1 MSKLT
6 GRERLLRVFDQQ
18 EVDRIPVAPFIHVNY
33 VKEFFGTQDVD
44 WVARTPDVYRHY
56 GFDLVHRNCSAVP
69 NPFGPEG
76 AEWEIEA
83 STELFGRD
91 QNTTTVVHTPG
102 GDLRCVEALRW
113 TYEYDAEVSVVE
125 YPIKTEADL
134 ELMMRYQPPHGQ
146 CDVSDIQRAV
156 GAVGDD
162 GVTAPWIQGA
172 FNLVAFYYR
181 RLDDLLLDAILNPE
195 FYTRMMTYFVNRY
208 EEFVQQVIDAGADMI
223 SYGANIANG
232 KLISPRY
239 YETYIRPHEAQL
251 IQFIQDQGVG
261 VIHHNCGY
269 ARNLLRLYPDL
280 GMKCHESL
288 TPPPY
293 GDTDLVDAVDVF
305 GHSVTLSG
313 NIDQIDLLRQ
323 GSAEEI
329 ESAVRK
335 TLDTVRGRCHFVLA
349 TTDYFNE
356 NTPADK
362 IRILAEAGHKYGNL

>member
-1 MSKLT
+1 MNTLT

-33 VKEFFGTQDVD
+33 VKEFFGTHDVD
-44 WVARTPDVYRHY
+44 CVARTPDVYRHY

-76 AEWEIEA
+76 PGWEIEV
-83 STELFGRD
+83 STESFGRD
-91 QNTTTVVHTPG
+91 QNTTTVIHTPA

-134 ELMMRYQPPHGQ
+134 ELMMRYQPPHGV
-146 CDVSDIQRAV
+146 CDVSDIQRAAA
-156 GAVGDD
+156 AVGDD

-172 FNLVAFYYR
+172 FNLLAVYYR
-181 RLDDLLLDAILNPE
+181 RLDDLLTDALLNPE
-195 FYTRMMTYFVNRY
+195 FYARMMTYFVGRY
-208 EEFVQQVIDAGADMI
+208 KEFVQQVIDAGPDLV

-232 KLISPRY
+232 KLISPRF
-239 YETYIRPHEAQL
+239 YEATILPHEAQL
-251 IQFIQDQGVG
+251 IAFIQEQGAG

-269 ARNLLRLYPDL
+269 SHNLLPLYPGL

-293 GDTDLVDAVDVF
+293 GDTALADAVDIF
-305 GHSVTLSG
+305 GRDVTLSG
-313 NIDQIDLLRQ
+313 NIDQLDLLRK

-362 IRILAEAGHKYGNL
+362 IRILAEAGRKYGTL